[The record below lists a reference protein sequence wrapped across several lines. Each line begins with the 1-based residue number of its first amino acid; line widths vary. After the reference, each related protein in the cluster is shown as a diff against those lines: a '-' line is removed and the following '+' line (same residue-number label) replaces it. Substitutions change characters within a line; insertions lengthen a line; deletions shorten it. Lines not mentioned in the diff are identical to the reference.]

1 MADKQPWLELY
12 DAEITAD
19 QLTRLINKRIQQ
31 RRAERG
37 EVKRTFPTFGFIA
50 VMPHPP
56 AAGDYPATLYHH
68 LRQLNELETAET
80 APILVDSP
88 STRLPLLGPLWQ
100 LIRRA
105 AHELVLFYVNRH
117 ITHTTISHNHLVN
130 ILNEQ
135 TRLLQQQQTEI
146 EKLQREVEELQKSV
160 IE

>member
-1 MADKQPWLELY
+1 MAHPQSWLELH

-19 QLTRLINKRIQQ
+19 HLTSRIETRIQQ
-31 RRAERG
+31 RRAELG

-50 VMPHPP
+50 AMPQPP
-56 AAGDYPATLYHH
+56 AAGDYSATLYHH
-68 LRQLNELETAET
+68 LRQLNELETADT
-80 APILVDSP
+80 TPILVDSP

-117 ITHTTISHNHLVN
+117 IAHTTISQNHLVN

-135 TRLLQQQQTEI
+135 TGLLQQQQAEI
-146 EKLQREVEELQKSV
+146 EKLQREVEKLQK
-160 IE
+160 E